1 MSRINTNVNSLLA
14 QRVLG
19 NQNKSLSQSLERLST
34 GLRINRGAD
43 DPAGLIASEKLRSEK
58 TSISAALSNAERAD
72 QLVNIAEGGLQ
83 EVNSLL
89 LEVQNLVTTTASDA
103 GLSTSEKEA
112 NQQQV
117 DSILQTIDRIA
128 STTSFQ
134 GTKLLN
140 GSLDFQISSQ
150 HANVTDLSV
159 NGAKITHGGTV
170 TVNTVITNSAEHGSL
185 FLSAGGT
192 ALDLTTAS
200 STFEFELGGSKGSRN
215 FSFSSGTTL
224 ASIATSINNF
234 KSVTGVSAVASGNYI
249 ELKSTDFGSSDFV
262 SFKLS
267 NRGGQAGGLFYASA
281 GNENIYTT
289 TGQTAFTAL
298 SGAAAVR
305 DTGADVSAIVNGV
318 VARGKG
324 KNVSVNT
331 DALALSLD
339 LSTTGAQTLGSF
351 TAFNITGGGAKFSI
365 GPTVDVNSQ
374 VRLGIG
380 DVKSSKLGTSAVG
393 FLGDLGSGKTYNLI
407 SGNLE
412 TGQKIV
418 DRAIDQVS
426 QLRSRLGSFQSQV
439 VGSTI
444 NALGVALENTSA
456 AESAIRDTDFASE
469 TANLTRSQILVQAAV
484 SSVALARSA
493 PQSVLQLLS

>member
-19 NQNKSLSQSLERLST
+19 IQNKGLTQSLERLST

-58 TSISAALSNAERAD
+58 TSISAALGNAERAD
-72 QLVNIAEGGLQ
+72 QIVNVAEGGLQ

-89 LEVQNLVTTTASDA
+89 LQVQNLVTTTANDS
-103 GLSTSEKEA
+103 GLSTAEKEA

-140 GSLDFQISSQ
+140 GSLDFQVSGQ
-150 HANVTDLSV
+150 HAKVTDFSI
-159 NGAKITHGGTV
+159 NGAKIAFNGSV
-170 TVNTVITNSAEHGSL
+170 SVNTVITNSAEHGAL
-185 FLSAGGT
+185 FLSAGAT
-192 ALDLTTAS
+192 SLDLTAAN
-200 STFEFELGGSKGSRN
+200 STFEFELGGAKGSRT

-224 ASIATSINNF
+224 ATIATSINNF
-234 KSVTGVSAVASGNYI
+234 KSVTGVSAVASGNYL
-249 ELKSTDFGSSDFV
+249 EVKSTDFGTSEFV
-262 SFKLS
+262 SFKLT

-289 TGQTAFTAL
+289 ASQTAFTAL
-298 SGAAAVR
+298 SGAATVR
-305 DTGADVSAIVNGV
+305 DAGDDVGAIVNGIT
-318 VARGKG
+318 ARGKG
-324 KNVSVNT
+324 KTLSVNT

-339 LSTTGAQTLGSF
+339 LTTAGAQALGAF
-351 TAFNITGGGAKFSI
+351 TALTVTGGGAKFSL

-374 VRLGIG
+374 VRLGIS
-380 DVKSSKLGTSAVG
+380 DVKSNKLGSTALG
-393 FLGDLGSGKTYNLI
+393 FLSDLGSGKTYNLI
-407 SGNLE
+407 TGDLE
-412 TGQKIV
+412 SGQKIV
-418 DRAIDQVS
+418 NKAIEQVS
-426 QLRSRLGSFQSQV
+426 QLRGRLGSFQSQV

-456 AESAIRDTDFASE
+456 AESAIRDTDFAAE
-469 TANLTRSQILVQAAV
+469 TANLTRSQILVQAAT
-484 SSVALARSA
+484 SSVALARSV
-493 PQSVLQLLS
+493 PQSVLQLLG